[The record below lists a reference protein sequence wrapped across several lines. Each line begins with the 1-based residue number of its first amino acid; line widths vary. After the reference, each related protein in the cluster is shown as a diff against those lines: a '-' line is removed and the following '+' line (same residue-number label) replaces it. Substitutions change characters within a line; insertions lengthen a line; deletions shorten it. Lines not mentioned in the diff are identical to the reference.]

1 MKHFFAWWKEHDR
14 IYVAIFWLIQLSV
27 LALATAAWYF
37 WGWPYGIV
45 ALIWLRSNAYNYA
58 VGSQRFIDDEL
69 KSGYPEFGIKEMF
82 KSSCLR
88 LQLYRQSFSCCFGN
102 KQKL

>member
-1 MKHFFAWWKEHDR
+1 MKQFFAWWKEHDR
-14 IYVAIFWLIQLSV
+14 IYAAIFWMIQLSV
-27 LALATAAWYF
+27 LALAAAAWYF

-69 KSGYPEFGIKEMF
+69 ESSYPELGIKEMF
-82 KSSCLR
+82 KSWRRLLPVFAIVSAIIFLLLR
-88 LQLYRQSFSCCFGN
+88 Q
-102 KQKL
+102 